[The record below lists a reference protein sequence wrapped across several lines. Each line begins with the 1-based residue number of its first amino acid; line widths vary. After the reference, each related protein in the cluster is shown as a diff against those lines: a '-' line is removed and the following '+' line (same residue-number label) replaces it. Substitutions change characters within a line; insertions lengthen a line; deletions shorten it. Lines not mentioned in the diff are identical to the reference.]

1 MKIEDLVEFKTRPLP
16 PGRYCI
22 SGGHCYKGRYF
33 IMTTQAIIYT
43 RFSPRPKAAD
53 CTSNEKQFERCRNY
67 CERKEYGWDPLFQD
81 CRVSGSILQ
90 RPGLQAA
97 IAALEPGMVLV
108 ADSSDRL
115 ARDLLVYHTI
125 CHEVEKAGATIE
137 FADGS
142 PVADTPESKLFR
154 NILADFAAYE
164 RDRIRLRTKKGL
176 EKKRKNGE
184 RTTGKIP
191 IGWML
196 DPKDPKRLVVCQ
208 HERREIIVACEM
220 SADGHSSGYIAK
232 YLGLCRGKLWSDRTI
247 RKLIK
252 RHSFWAGPN
261 GDLSLEPKHP

>member
-1 MKIEDLVEFKTRPLP
+1 
-16 PGRYCI
+16 
-22 SGGHCYKGRYF
+22 
-33 IMTTQAIIYT
+33 MTTQAIIYT
-43 RFSPRPKAAD
+43 RFSPRPKANE

-67 CERKEYGWDPLFQD
+67 CERKEYGWDPPYQD
-81 CRVSGSILQ
+81 RKVSGSILN

-97 IAALEPGMVLV
+97 IAALEPSMILV
-108 ADSSDRL
+108 VDSSDRL

-196 DPKDPKRLVVCQ
+196 DPKDPKRLVICRQ
-208 HERREIIVACEM
+208 ERRAITAICIWSNM
-220 SADGHSSGYIAK
+220 GRSSERIAK
-232 YLGLCRGKLWSDRTI
+232 DLEDFHGLCRGKLWSARTI

-252 RHSFWAGPN
+252 RHSFWAGPDGN
-261 GDLSLEPKHP
+261 LSLEPKHP

>member
-1 MKIEDLVEFKTRPLP
+1 MI
-16 PGRYCI
+16 
-22 SGGHCYKGRYF
+22 
-33 IMTTQAIIYT
+33 TQAIIYN
-43 RFSPRPKAAD
+43 RFSSRPKANE
-53 CTSNEKQFERCRNY
+53 CTSNEKQFERCRDY
-67 CERKEYGWDPLFQD
+67 CERKEYGWDPPYQD
-81 CRVSGSILQ
+81 RKVSGSILN

-108 ADSSDRL
+108 VDSSDRL

-164 RDRIRLRTKKGL
+164 RDRIRLRTKNGL
-176 EKKRKNGE
+176 AKKRKNGE

-191 IGWML
+191 IGWQL
-196 DPKDPKRLVVCQ
+196 DPKDHKRLVV
-208 HERREIIVACEM
+208 HGDERYIILNICFFKHSENWSSIKIANEINTWNM
-220 SADGHSSGYIAK
+220 P
-232 YLGLCRGKLWSDRTI
+232 CRGKPWSARTI

-252 RHSFWAGPN
+252 RHSFWAKPN
-261 GDLSLEPKHP
+261 GDRSLEPKHP